1 MKNHKQWK
9 HEKEFDTKTLFEDL
23 RMREKN
29 SDENS
34 ESSAKKG
41 GFSDK
46 EKSERNNAQTSSNT
60 IPKNTRIHISSTGSN
75 EDQTGGAP
83 AKKTRVYEPRPL
95 TPDDD
100 IYEDIL
106 EQFASAPTKPKYWFE
121 EFGDYWS
128 CSCGHINKG
137 TSCKNCGLE
146 RELLRSLFILHKPA
160 DTPGKLNKKLRKA
173 KEQVDREETLEA
185 ERRRRRQRLDAI
197 QGDHPHVVPIEEDPA
212 EEIEHEAAVSSMTVK
227 LYNAGETADAAE
239 DVASAVE
246 DSSDTLRD
254 HSDPPCAKTPPEEN
268 ALQHA
273 SSTASS
279 LQTQETAGTEENTD
293 QNVTTDNTG
302 SKETI
307 DSTGPA
313 ELQEDA
319 PKDAALAETQ
329 DGKTD
334 SESTSNGAPESNA
347 LVPVASDDGKP
358 AKRFPFKKP
367 SFRTKMII
375 LIVFLLL
382 LATGGGIAV
391 YKYLAAPAIQYEEA
405 IKLQDSGKYEKAID
419 KFESLGDYK
428 DCKEHIWECYISIG
442 DRYYD
447 DGEYE
452 KAIDTYNTAM
462 KMKESDRIQTKIRK
476 CYIGIGNRYYEN
488 GEFENAIA
496 SYQTAMEMKDTDAL
510 QDKINKCKFGYVKAN
525 QSKRT
530 EQVETYLAELMSIK
544 YPGIQEIYD
553 AYYAWH
559 VKIIANT
566 SEDDY
571 SNDVETIS
579 RHDTAYFHAI
589 LSGGEPSEEIELY
602 YEIAWPN
609 GSKQIYGLDSKW
621 KSGSKITARFQ
632 YPIPLFGSEGKLTF
646 TLYDKSTNEALGSDS
661 ITFQN

>member
-23 RMREKN
+23 RKRENN

-34 ESSAKKG
+34 ESSAEKG
-41 GFSDK
+41 RFSDE
-46 EKSERNNAQTSSNT
+46 EKSERADAHFSSNM
-60 IPKNTRIHISSTGSN
+60 IPKNTRLPISSTGSK
-75 EDQTGGAP
+75 EDQNEKTP
-83 AKKTRVYEPRPL
+83 AKKTRIYEPRPL

-185 ERRRRRQRLDAI
+185 ERRRRRRRLDAM
-197 QGDHPHVVPIEEDPA
+197 QGDHPHVVPIEEDSTHADESPA
-212 EEIEHEAAVSSMTVK
+212 SSLTVQ
-227 LYNAGETADAAE
+227 LYNAGAATDAAE
-239 DVASAVE
+239 DIVSASADPSNSIQE
-246 DSSDTLRD
+246 Y
-254 HSDPPCAKTPPEEN
+254 SDPNSAKTPPEET
-268 ALQHA
+268 ALQYA
-273 SSTASS
+273 TPADSS
-279 LQTQETAGTEENTD
+279 LQTQETTEAKENID
-293 QNVTTDNTG
+293 QNLAADSSDPQKTA
-302 SKETI
+302 E
-307 DSTGPA
+307 STGL
-313 ELQEDA
+313 EK
-319 PKDAALAETQ
+319 PKAGASRENQ
-329 DGKTD
+329 NRKTD
-334 SESTSNGAPESNA
+334 PGSASSESQESNA
-347 LVPVASDDGKP
+347 LVPVNSDDGKP
-358 AKRFPFKKP
+358 AKQVSSFKKP

-375 LIVFLLL
+375 LIVLLLL

-405 IKLQDSGKYEKAID
+405 IKLQNSGKYEKAIN

-447 DGEYE
+447 NGEFE

-476 CYIGIGNRYYEN
+476 CHIGIGNRYYEN

-566 SEDDY
+566 SEEDY

-621 KSGSKITARFQ
+621 KTGSKITARFQ
-632 YPIPLFGSEGKLTF
+632 YPIPLFGTEGKLTF
-646 TLYDKSTNEALGSDS
+646 TLYDKSTNEALGSDA

>member
-23 RMREKN
+23 RMRDKN

-34 ESSAKKG
+34 ESSARTG
-41 GFSDK
+41 GFSIK
-46 EKSERNNAQTSSNT
+46 EKSERNGTQSPSNT
-60 IPKNTRIHISSTGSN
+60 IPKNTRIHIPSTGSS
-75 EDQTGGAP
+75 EDENKDAP

-137 TSCKNCGLE
+137 SSCKNCGLE

-212 EEIEHEAAVSSMTVK
+212 EESEREAAVSSMTVK
-227 LYNAGETADAAE
+227 LYNAEETAESAGDAA
-239 DVASAVE
+239 SAAE
-246 DSSDTLRD
+246 GSSNPLRD
-254 HSDPPCAKTPPEEN
+254 RSDPAPAKTPPEEN
-268 ALQHA
+268 TLQHA
-273 SSTASS
+273 ASADSS
-279 LQTQETAGTEENTD
+279 LQTQKTTEAEENAD
-293 QNVTTDNTG
+293 QNTAADNPANEATEATGLTETKDHTSSEQQEKKTG
-302 SKETI
+302 SA
-307 DSTGPA
+307 D
-313 ELQEDA
+313 
-319 PKDAALAETQ
+319 
-329 DGKTD
+329 
-334 SESTSNGAPESNA
+334 TSNGTQESNA
-347 LVPVASDDGKP
+347 LVPVDSDDNKP
-358 AKRFPFKKP
+358 AKRFPSFPKL

-382 LATGGGIAV
+382 LATSGGIAV

-405 IKLQDSGKYEKAID
+405 IKLQDAGKYEKAID

-553 AYYAWH
+553 TYYAWH

-571 SNDVETIS
+571 TNDVETIS

-646 TLYDKSTNEALGSDS
+646 TLYDKSTNEALGSDA

>member
-9 HEKEFDTKTLFEDL
+9 HQKEFDTKTLFEDL
-23 RMREKN
+23 RKRDEN

-34 ESSAKKG
+34 ESSGEKSV
-41 GFSDK
+41 FSSK
-46 EKSERNNAQTSSNT
+46 EKSERTAAHSSSDT
-60 IPKNTRIHISSTGSN
+60 IPKNTRIHVSP
-75 EDQTGGAP
+75 EDENQEENGGTP

-95 TPDDD
+95 TPDDE

-185 ERRRRRQRLDAI
+185 ERRRRREKLDAL

-212 EEIEHEAAVSSMTVK
+212 ATVEQEVSPMTVK
-227 LYNAGETADAAE
+227 LYDPGKANLESTELSSDSPEETAAETTEIAERQTEPDNSSQESKEEISTAAIATASAE
-239 DVASAVE
+239 DTSPKADEPQKKANQNSE
-246 DSSDTLRD
+246 Q
-254 HSDPPCAKTPPEEN
+254 K
-268 ALQHA
+268 
-273 SSTASS
+273 S
-279 LQTQETAGTEENTD
+279 LQETGQPPSEAEGT
-293 QNVTTDNTG
+293 
-302 SKETI
+302 
-307 DSTGPA
+307 
-313 ELQEDA
+313 
-319 PKDAALAETQ
+319 
-329 DGKTD
+329 
-334 SESTSNGAPESNA
+334 A
-347 LVPVASDDGKP
+347 LVPVASEEQNQK
-358 AKRFPFKKP
+358 KRFTWKKP

-375 LIVFLLL
+375 LIAILLL

-405 IKLQDSGKYEKAID
+405 IKLQESGKYEKAID
-419 KFESLGDYK
+419 KFESLGDYR

-442 DRYYD
+442 DEQYKN
-447 DGEYE
+447 GEFE
-452 KAIDTYNTAM
+452 QAIKTYNTAL

-476 CYIGIGNRYYEN
+476 CHIGIGDRYYEK

-496 SYQTAMEMKDTDAL
+496 SYQTAMDMKDTDAL
-510 QDKINKCKFGYVKAN
+510 QEKINKAKFGYVKAY

-530 EQVETYLAELMSIK
+530 DQVETYLAELMSIK

-553 AYYAWH
+553 TYYAWH
-559 VKIIANT
+559 VKIIANN
-566 SEDDY
+566 SEEDY
-571 SNDVETIS
+571 SNDMETIS
-579 RHDTAYFHAI
+579 RHDTAYFHAT
-589 LSGGEPSEEIELY
+589 LSGGEPSEQIELY
-602 YEIAWPN
+602 YEIVWPN
-609 GSKQIYGLDSKW
+609 GAKQVYNLDSNW

-632 YPIPLFGSEGKLTF
+632 YPIPLFGTEGKLTF

-661 ITFQN
+661 IAFQN

>member
-23 RMREKN
+23 RMRDKN

-34 ESSAKKG
+34 ESSAKKVG
-41 GFSDK
+41 ISSE
-46 EKSERNNAQTSSNT
+46 EKSEQNSAQFTPNT
-60 IPKNTRIHISSTGSN
+60 IPKNTRIHISSTGGNSVEREEN
-75 EDQTGGAP
+75 P
-83 AKKTRVYEPRPL
+83 AKKTRIYEPRPL

-185 ERRRRRQRLDAI
+185 ERRRRRQKLDAI
-197 QGDHPHVVPIEEDPA
+197 QGDYPHVVPIEEDSS
-212 EEIEHEAAVSSMTVK
+212 EDTEHEAAASSMTVK
-227 LYNAGETADAAE
+227 LYDPGITADAAK
-239 DVASAVE
+239 DAVLTPE
-246 DSSDTLRD
+246 GSSDTLRD
-254 HSDPPCAKTPPEEN
+254 HPDSPSAKTTPEEN

-273 SSTASS
+273 APAADS
-279 LQTQETAGTEENTD
+279 LQNHETSEAKADADQNAAAEQAASTEIAGSDESAESKENTSKD
-293 QNVTTDNTG
+293 TDLAKTQADNTN
-302 SKETI
+302 S
-307 DSTGPA
+307 D
-313 ELQEDA
+313 
-319 PKDAALAETQ
+319 
-329 DGKTD
+329 KT
-334 SESTSNGAPESNA
+334 PESNA
-347 LVPVASDDGKP
+347 LIPVASNDGKP
-358 AKRFPFKKP
+358 VKRFPFRKP
-367 SFRTKMII
+367 SFRTKMVI

-405 IKLQDSGKYEKAID
+405 LKLQDSGKYEKAID

-510 QDKINKCKFGYVKAN
+510 QEKINKCKFGYVKAN

-571 SNDVETIS
+571 SSDVETIS

-602 YEIAWPN
+602 YEISWPN

-632 YPIPLFGSEGKLTF
+632 YPIPLFGTEGKLTF
-646 TLYDKSTNEALGSDS
+646 TLYDKSTNESLGSDS

>member
-9 HEKEFDTKTLFEDL
+9 HKKEFDTKTLFEDL
-23 RMREKN
+23 RMRDKN

-41 GFSDK
+41 EFLSK
-46 EKSERNNAQTSSNT
+46 EKSEQNSAQFTPNT
-60 IPKNTRIHISSTGSN
+60 IPKNTRIHISSTGGNSV
-75 EDQTGGAP
+75 ESEETP

-137 TSCKNCGLE
+137 ASCKNCGLE

-185 ERRRRRQRLDAI
+185 ERRRRRQKLDAI
-197 QGDHPHVVPIEEDPA
+197 QGDHPHVVPIEEEPSEDND
-212 EEIEHEAAVSSMTVK
+212 HENAVSSMTVK
-227 LYNAGETADAAE
+227 LYDSGTVSDAAE
-239 DVASAVE
+239 DAALAPE
-246 DSSDTLRD
+246 DSSNALQD
-254 HSDPPCAKTPPEEN
+254 HSNPASAKPAPKEN
-268 ALQHA
+268 ALQDA
-273 SSTASS
+273 AAAADS
-279 LQTQETAGTEENTD
+279 LQDQESTRSEGNNDQNTDKDDSDLVKAADAVEQETSKEGT
-293 QNVTTDNTG
+293 
-302 SKETI
+302 SKETALVKPHDTKA
-307 DSTGPA
+307 DS
-313 ELQEDA
+313 DA
-319 PKDAALAETQ
+319 QL
-329 DGKTD
+329 
-334 SESTSNGAPESNA
+334 ESNA
-347 LVPVASDDGKP
+347 LMPADSDDGKP
-358 AKRFPFKKP
+358 AKRFPSFKKP

-375 LIVFLLL
+375 LITVLLL

-391 YKYLAAPAIQYEEA
+391 YKYLAAPAIQYEDA
-405 IKLQDSGKYEKAID
+405 IKLQNAGKYEKAID

-442 DRYYD
+442 DKYYD
-447 DGEYE
+447 NGQFE

-476 CYIGIGNRYYEN
+476 CYIGIGNRYYDNE
-488 GEFENAIA
+488 EFENAIA

-559 VKIIANT
+559 VKILANT

-646 TLYDKSTNEALGSDS
+646 TLYDKSTNESLGSDS

>member
-9 HEKEFDTKTLFEDL
+9 HQKEFDTKTLFEDL
-23 RMREKN
+23 RKRDEN

-34 ESSAKKG
+34 ESSGEKSV
-41 GFSDK
+41 FSSK
-46 EKSERNNAQTSSNT
+46 EKSERIVAHSSSDT
-60 IPKNTRIHISSTGSN
+60 IPKNTRIHVSP
-75 EDQTGGAP
+75 EDENQEENGGAP

-95 TPDDD
+95 TPDDE

-185 ERRRRRQRLDAI
+185 ERRRRREKLDAL

-212 EEIEHEAAVSSMTVK
+212 ATVEQEVSPMTVK
-227 LYNAGETADAAE
+227 LYDPGKASLESTELSPDSPEETAAETTEIAERQTEPDNSSQESKEEISTAAIATASAE
-239 DVASAVE
+239 DTSPKADEPQKKANQNSE
-246 DSSDTLRD
+246 Q
-254 HSDPPCAKTPPEEN
+254 K
-268 ALQHA
+268 
-273 SSTASS
+273 S
-279 LQTQETAGTEENTD
+279 LQETGQPPSEAEGT
-293 QNVTTDNTG
+293 
-302 SKETI
+302 
-307 DSTGPA
+307 
-313 ELQEDA
+313 
-319 PKDAALAETQ
+319 
-329 DGKTD
+329 
-334 SESTSNGAPESNA
+334 A
-347 LVPVASDDGKP
+347 LVPVASEEQNQK
-358 AKRFPFKKP
+358 KRFTWKKP

-375 LIVFLLL
+375 LIAILLL

-405 IKLQDSGKYEKAID
+405 IKLQESGKYEKAID
-419 KFESLGDYK
+419 KFESLGDYR

-442 DRYYD
+442 DEQYKN
-447 DGEYE
+447 GEFE
-452 KAIDTYNTAM
+452 QAIKTYNTAL

-476 CYIGIGNRYYEN
+476 CHIGIGDRYYEK

-496 SYQTAMEMKDTDAL
+496 SYQTAMDMKDTNAL
-510 QDKINKCKFGYVKAN
+510 QEKINKAKFGYVKAY

-530 EQVETYLAELMSIK
+530 DQVETYLAELMSIK

-553 AYYAWH
+553 TYYAWH
-559 VKIIANT
+559 VKIIANN

-571 SNDVETIS
+571 SNDMETIS
-579 RHDTAYFHAI
+579 RHDTAYFHAT
-589 LSGGEPSEEIELY
+589 LSGGEPSEQIELY
-602 YEIAWPN
+602 YEIVWPN
-609 GSKQIYGLDSKW
+609 GAKQVYNLDSNW

-632 YPIPLFGSEGKLTF
+632 YPIPLFGTEGKLTF

-661 ITFQN
+661 IAFQN

>member
-9 HEKEFDTKTLFEDL
+9 HQKEFDTKTLFEDL
-23 RMREKN
+23 RKRDEN

-34 ESSAKKG
+34 ESSGEKSV
-41 GFSDK
+41 FSSK
-46 EKSERNNAQTSSNT
+46 EKSERTAAHSSSDT
-60 IPKNTRIHISSTGSN
+60 IPKNTRIHVSP
-75 EDQTGGAP
+75 EDENQEENGGAP

-95 TPDDD
+95 TPDDE

-185 ERRRRRQRLDAI
+185 ERRRRREKLDAL

-212 EEIEHEAAVSSMTVK
+212 ATVEQEVSPMTVK
-227 LYNAGETADAAE
+227 LYDPGKANLESTELSSDSPEETAAETTEIAERQTDPDNSSQESKKEISTAAIAT
-239 DVASAVE
+239 ASAEVTSPKADE
-246 DSSDTLRD
+246 
-254 HSDPPCAKTPPEEN
+254 
-268 ALQHA
+268 LQKEA
-273 SSTASS
+273 NQNSEQKS
-279 LQTQETAGTEENTD
+279 LQETGQPPSEAEGT
-293 QNVTTDNTG
+293 
-302 SKETI
+302 
-307 DSTGPA
+307 
-313 ELQEDA
+313 
-319 PKDAALAETQ
+319 
-329 DGKTD
+329 
-334 SESTSNGAPESNA
+334 A
-347 LVPVASDDGKP
+347 LVPVASEEQNQK
-358 AKRFPFKKP
+358 KRFTWKKP

-375 LIVFLLL
+375 LIAILLL

-405 IKLQDSGKYEKAID
+405 IKLQESGKYEKAID
-419 KFESLGDYK
+419 KFESLGDYR

-442 DRYYD
+442 DEQYKN
-447 DGEYE
+447 GEFE
-452 KAIDTYNTAM
+452 QAIKTYNTAL

-476 CYIGIGNRYYEN
+476 CHIGIGDRYYEK

-496 SYQTAMEMKDTDAL
+496 SYQTAMDMKDTDAL
-510 QDKINKCKFGYVKAN
+510 QEKINKAKFGYVKAY

-530 EQVETYLAELMSIK
+530 DQVETYLAELMSIK

-553 AYYAWH
+553 TYYAWH
-559 VKIIANT
+559 VKIIANN

-571 SNDVETIS
+571 SNDMETIS
-579 RHDTAYFHAI
+579 RHDTAYFHAT
-589 LSGGEPSEEIELY
+589 LSGGEPSEQIELY
-602 YEIAWPN
+602 YEIVWPN
-609 GSKQIYGLDSKW
+609 GAKQVYNLDSNW

-632 YPIPLFGSEGKLTF
+632 YPIPLFGTEGKLTF

-661 ITFQN
+661 IAFQN

>member
-1 MKNHKQWK
+1 MKKHKQWK
-9 HEKEFDTKTLFEDL
+9 HEKEFDTKTLFDDIRKRNE
-23 RMREKN
+23 N

-34 ESSAKKG
+34 ESSAKNG
-41 GFSDK
+41 GHFYED
-46 EKSERNNAQTSSNT
+46 KSEQSEPQSPSDT
-60 IPKNTRIHISSTGSN
+60 IPKNTRLHIPSDRNHPKENQNT
-75 EDQTGGAP
+75 P
-83 AKKTRVYEPRPL
+83 AKKTRIYEPRPL
-95 TPDDD
+95 TPDDE

-137 TSCKNCGLE
+137 DSCKNCGLE

-160 DTPGKLNKKLRKA
+160 DSPGKLNKQLKKA
-173 KEQVDREETLEA
+173 KEQVDREETMEA
-185 ERRRRRQRLDAI
+185 ARKRRREQLDAI
-197 QGDHPHVVPIEEDPA
+197 QGDSPQVVPIEEEYAAPEAPPALQTTKLGEEAAEDSQEVALQKEESKENKESPPPDPA
-212 EEIEHEAAVSSMTVK
+212 ESKEPPDTSD
-227 LYNAGETADAAE
+227 ETA
-239 DVASAVE
+239 V
-246 DSSDTLRD
+246 
-254 HSDPPCAKTPPEEN
+254 
-268 ALQHA
+268 A
-273 SSTASS
+273 SSTA
-279 LQTQETAGTEENTD
+279 LVPTGTEE
-293 QNVTTDNTG
+293 
-302 SKETI
+302 K
-307 DSTGPA
+307 
-313 ELQEDA
+313 
-319 PKDAALAETQ
+319 
-329 DGKTD
+329 KT
-334 SESTSNGAPESNA
+334 
-347 LVPVASDDGKP
+347 
-358 AKRFPFKKP
+358 AKRFAFFKKP
-367 SFRTKMII
+367 SFRTKMIL

-405 IKLQDSGKYEKAID
+405 IKLQESGKYEKAID

-442 DRYYD
+442 DRYYKN
-447 DGEYE
+447 GEYE
-452 KAIDTYNTAM
+452 QAIKTYTTAM
-462 KMKESDRIQTKIRK
+462 NLKESDRIQTKIRK

-488 GEFENAIA
+488 NEFENAIA

-510 QDKINKCKFGYVKAN
+510 QEKINQAKFGYVKAY

-553 AYYAWH
+553 TYYAWH
-559 VKIIANT
+559 VKIIANN

-571 SNDVETIS
+571 SNDMETIS
-579 RHDTAYFHAI
+579 RHDTAYFHAT

-609 GSKQIYGLDSKW
+609 GAKQIYELGSKW

-646 TLYDKSTNEALGSDS
+646 TLYDKSNNEALGNDS

>member
-1 MKNHKQWK
+1 MKKHKQWK
-9 HEKEFDTKTLFEDL
+9 HEKEFDTKTLFDDIRKRNE
-23 RMREKN
+23 N

-34 ESSAKKG
+34 ESSAKNSG
-41 GFSDK
+41 HFHED
-46 EKSERNNAQTSSNT
+46 KSEQSEPQSPSDT
-60 IPKNTRIHISSTGSN
+60 IPKNTRLHIPSDRNHPKENQNT
-75 EDQTGGAP
+75 P
-83 AKKTRVYEPRPL
+83 AKKTRIYEPRPL
-95 TPDDD
+95 TPDDE

-137 TSCKNCGLE
+137 DSCKNCGLE

-160 DTPGKLNKKLRKA
+160 DSPGKLNKQLKKA
-173 KEQVDREETLEA
+173 KEQVDREETMEA
-185 ERRRRRQRLDAI
+185 ARKRRREQLDAI
-197 QGDHPHVVPIEEDPA
+197 QGDSPQVVPIEEEYAAPEAPPALQTTKLGEEAAEDSQEVALQKEESKGNKESPPPDPA
-212 EEIEHEAAVSSMTVK
+212 ESKEPPDTSD
-227 LYNAGETADAAE
+227 ETA
-239 DVASAVE
+239 V
-246 DSSDTLRD
+246 
-254 HSDPPCAKTPPEEN
+254 
-268 ALQHA
+268 A
-273 SSTASS
+273 SSTA
-279 LQTQETAGTEENTD
+279 LVPTGTEE
-293 QNVTTDNTG
+293 
-302 SKETI
+302 K
-307 DSTGPA
+307 
-313 ELQEDA
+313 
-319 PKDAALAETQ
+319 
-329 DGKTD
+329 KT
-334 SESTSNGAPESNA
+334 
-347 LVPVASDDGKP
+347 
-358 AKRFPFKKP
+358 AKRFAFFKKP
-367 SFRTKMII
+367 SFRTKMIL

-405 IKLQDSGKYEKAID
+405 IKLQESGKYEKAID

-442 DRYYD
+442 DRYYKN
-447 DGEYE
+447 GEYE
-452 KAIDTYNTAM
+452 QAIKTYTTAM
-462 KMKESDRIQTKIRK
+462 NLKESDRIQTKIRK

-488 GEFENAIA
+488 NEFENAIA

-510 QDKINKCKFGYVKAN
+510 QEKINQAKFGYVKAY

-553 AYYAWH
+553 TYYAWH
-559 VKIIANT
+559 VKIIANN

-571 SNDVETIS
+571 SNDMETIS
-579 RHDTAYFHAI
+579 RHDTAYFHAT

-609 GSKQIYGLDSKW
+609 GAKQIYELGSKW

-646 TLYDKSTNEALGSDS
+646 TLYDKSNNEALGNDS

>member
-1 MKNHKQWK
+1 MKNHKQWT
-9 HEKEFDTKTLFEDL
+9 HQKEFDTKTLFEDL
-23 RMREKN
+23 RKRDEN

-34 ESSAKKG
+34 ESSGEKSV
-41 GFSDK
+41 FSSK
-46 EKSERNNAQTSSNT
+46 EKSERTAAHSSSDT
-60 IPKNTRIHISSTGSN
+60 IPKNTRIHVSP
-75 EDQTGGAP
+75 EDENQEENGGTP

-95 TPDDD
+95 TPDDE

-185 ERRRRRQRLDAI
+185 ERRRRREKLDAL

-212 EEIEHEAAVSSMTVK
+212 ATVEQEVSPMTVK
-227 LYNAGETADAAE
+227 LYDPGKANLESTELSSDSPEETAAETTEIAERQTEPDNSSQESKEEISTAAIAT
-239 DVASAVE
+239 ASAEVTSPKADE
-246 DSSDTLRD
+246 
-254 HSDPPCAKTPPEEN
+254 
-268 ALQHA
+268 LQKEA
-273 SSTASS
+273 NQNSEQKS
-279 LQTQETAGTEENTD
+279 LQETGQPPSEAEGT
-293 QNVTTDNTG
+293 
-302 SKETI
+302 
-307 DSTGPA
+307 
-313 ELQEDA
+313 
-319 PKDAALAETQ
+319 
-329 DGKTD
+329 
-334 SESTSNGAPESNA
+334 A
-347 LVPVASDDGKP
+347 LVPVASEEQNQK
-358 AKRFPFKKP
+358 KRFTWKKP

-375 LIVFLLL
+375 LIAILLL

-405 IKLQDSGKYEKAID
+405 IKLQESGKYEKAID
-419 KFESLGDYK
+419 KFESLGDYR

-442 DRYYD
+442 DEQYKN
-447 DGEYE
+447 GEFE
-452 KAIDTYNTAM
+452 QAIKTYNTAL

-476 CYIGIGNRYYEN
+476 CHIGIGDRYYEK

-496 SYQTAMEMKDTDAL
+496 SYQTAMDMKDTDAL
-510 QDKINKCKFGYVKAN
+510 QEKINKAKFGYVKAY

-530 EQVETYLAELMSIK
+530 DQVETYLAELMSIK

-553 AYYAWH
+553 TYYAWH
-559 VKIIANT
+559 VKIIANN
-566 SEDDY
+566 SEEDY
-571 SNDVETIS
+571 SNDMETIS
-579 RHDTAYFHAI
+579 RHDTAYFHAT
-589 LSGGEPSEEIELY
+589 LSGGEPSEQIELY
-602 YEIAWPN
+602 YEIVWPN
-609 GSKQIYGLDSKW
+609 GAKQVYNLDSNW

-632 YPIPLFGSEGKLTF
+632 YPIPLFGTEGKLTF

-661 ITFQN
+661 IAFQN